1 MLSVSSFEIKA
12 KVESKSIPIPFAHST
27 DYIVRR
33 FFSYPDNHFILFSYV
48 ECPSLKTWEP
58 LEEAFNMFHFE
69 VRFTKYLSSTI
80 KYAFIDFH
88 RKKRKR
94 DEWNVFIFDM
104 ELYEETGRTF
114 GESYSDNKEESK
126 ISSDPSVLLD
136 SISNE
141 CVYKAFSKLTQKQKI
156 ILTLTYSMCFLDRD
170 IAVILSISPQAV
182 SKARS
187 SAIVT
192 LKKRLTREV
201 LCNEQF

>member
-1 MLSVSSFEIKA
+1 MLSVGSFEINAKA
-12 KVESKSIPIPFAHST
+12 ESKSIPTPFTHST

-33 FFSYPDNHFILFSYV
+33 FFSYPDNHFLLFSYV

-69 VRFTKYLSSTI
+69 IRFTKYLSSTI

-88 RKKRKR
+88 RKKLKR
-94 DEWNVFIFDM
+94 DERNVFIFDM
-104 ELYEETGRTF
+104 ELSEETARTF
-114 GESYSDNKEESK
+114 GESYLDNAKEESK

-141 CVYKAFSKLTQKQKI
+141 GVYKAFSKLTQKQKI
-156 ILTLTYSMCFLDRD
+156 ILTLTYSMCFLDRE
-170 IAVILSISPQAV
+170 IAVMLSISPQAV
-182 SKARS
+182 SKVRN

-192 LKKRLTREV
+192 LKKRLTKEV
-201 LCNEQF
+201 FCNE